1 VESKVIGDFLVA
13 VVAIRVHTQRK
24 VLVQRQELSV
34 VKSDSNDYVLEVENI
49 RAYIS

>member
-1 VESKVIGDFLVA
+1 VVA
-13 VVAIRVHTQRK
+13 VSFNKKRK